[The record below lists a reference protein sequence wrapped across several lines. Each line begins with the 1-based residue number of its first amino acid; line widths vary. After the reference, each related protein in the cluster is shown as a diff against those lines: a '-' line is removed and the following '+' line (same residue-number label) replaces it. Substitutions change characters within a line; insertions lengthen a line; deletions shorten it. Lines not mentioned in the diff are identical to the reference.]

1 MKSDAQLKADVT
13 RELEWDTSINASN
26 VGVAVNNGIVT
37 LSGHL
42 DTYAE
47 KYAIERAA
55 QRVEG
60 VKAVAVELD
69 VKLAPDHKRSD
80 SEIAQAIETAFKW
93 HVFIPGDR
101 VHVKVE
107 KGWVTLTGQVDWEY
121 QRSATEKTVRPVTG
135 VIGVSNQIVLKA
147 QIPPSDISNRIR
159 EALKRHA
166 EREAKNVEVSVN
178 GSVVTLRGKVDS
190 WPERMAAQGATWSA
204 PGITQVVNELRVE
217 A

>member
-1 MKSDAQLKADVT
+1 MKSDAQLKADVSH
-13 RELEWDTSINASN
+13 ELEWDTSINSSN
-26 VGVAVNNGIVT
+26 VGVSVNNGIVT

-47 KYAIERAA
+47 KYAIERAV

-60 VKAVAVELD
+60 VRAVAIELD

-101 VHVKVE
+101 VRVKVE
-107 KGWVTLTGQVDWEY
+107 KGWVTLSGEVDWEY
-121 QRSATEKTVRPVTG
+121 QRSASEKTVRPVTG
-135 VIGVSNQIVLKA
+135 VIGVTNQITLKA
-147 QIPPSDISNRIR
+147 QIPPTDIRNRIT

-166 EREAKNVEVSVN
+166 EREARNVEVSVN
-178 GSVVTLRGKVDS
+178 GSVVTLRGTVDS

-204 PGITQVVNELRVE
+204 PGITQVVNELRVQ

>member
-1 MKSDAQLKADVT
+1 MKSDAQLKADVA
-13 RELEWDTSINASN
+13 RELEWDTSINSSN
-26 VGVAVNNGIVT
+26 VGVGVNNGIVT

-47 KYAIERAA
+47 KYAIERAV

-60 VKAVAVELD
+60 VKAVAIELD

-93 HVFIPGDR
+93 HVFIPVDR

-107 KGWVTLTGQVDWEY
+107 KGWVTLSGEADWEY
-121 QRSATEKTVRPVTG
+121 QRSASEKTVRPVTG
-135 VIGVSNQIVLKA
+135 VVGVTNQIRLKA
-147 QIPPSDISNRIR
+147 QIPPSDISHRIS

-166 EREAKNVEVSVN
+166 EREAKNVEVTVN

-190 WPERMAAQGATWSA
+190 WPERMAAQGASWSA